1 MAPSLAKLEPATLQ
15 VPQII
20 PSPLLLAN
28 RVDRL
33 RGGHEFADKANVKGV
48 KDEQT

>member
-1 MAPSLAKLEPATLQ
+1 MAPSLVEPARLQ

-33 RGGHEFADKANVKGV
+33 RGGHEFADKANVKRE